1 MNYLK
6 ITLATVA
13 IVGIAGIT
21 YTATSYKELKK
32 VNTIEGVNVYMAN
45 PVNVDYSKNL
55 VVRMPE
61 NFQTTD
67 VNLKAIVNQ

>member
-61 NFQTTD
+61 NFQMTD